1 MGVSLGFMRHV
12 LTFCP
17 FPLLSSAHMQ
27 TAVAAHLPVADLPS
41 QRQFV
46 RLEDGDQ
53 IALELSTP
61 PGWQA
66 EHPTV
71 VILHGLCGSHE
82 GANLV
87 RLASKIMAQGG
98 RAVRM
103 NMRGCGSG
111 KGLARQPYHS
121 GRSDDIFAALQTL
134 HAEAPASPMTLVG
147 FSLGGNQVL
156 KLAGELGASVP
167 NYLERVIAVCA
178 PVDLHGC
185 AAMLARPENRFYNRH
200 FVRQLKADVLE
211 RQQFFP
217 HLPRFDLPDKLTVY
231 AFDDIY
237 TAPQSG
243 FASADDYYTQTGAA
257 PFVPDITIPCHI
269 LFADDD
275 PFIDAT
281 AFDGVRLPSNI
292 EVYHTTH
299 GGHLGFL
306 GAPWQ
311 PGGFRWMDT
320 QVLRWLGLSEAFL
333 SQSERDGV
341 AAIG

>member
-1 MGVSLGFMRHV
+1 
-12 LTFCP
+12 
-17 FPLLSSAHMQ
+17 MQ

-41 QRQFV
+41 QRQLV
-46 RLEDGDQ
+46 DLEDGDQ
-53 IALELSTP
+53 ISLELSTP

-71 VILHGLCGSHE
+71 LILHGLCGSHE

-87 RLASKIMAQGG
+87 RLAAKIVAQGG

-111 KGLARQPYHS
+111 KGLARQLYHS
-121 GRSDDIFAALQTL
+121 GRSEDIFAALQAL
-134 HAEAPASPMTLVG
+134 HAETPQSPLTLVG

-156 KLAGELGASVP
+156 KLAGELGGSAAQ
-167 NYLERVIAVCA
+167 YLARVIAICA

-200 FVRQLKADVLE
+200 FVRQLHADVLE
-211 RQQFFP
+211 RHHFFP
-217 HLPRFDLPDKLTVY
+217 DLSKLDLPDKLTVY
-231 AFDDIY
+231 DFDDIY

-243 FASADDYYTQTGAA
+243 FASADDYYTQTSAA
-257 PFVPDITIPCHI
+257 SFVPDITLPCHI

-275 PFIDAT
+275 PFIDAS
-281 AFDGVRLPSNI
+281 AFDGLRLASNV

-306 GAPWQ
+306 GTPWR

-320 QVLRWLGLSEAFL
+320 QVMRWLGLSEDFFT
-333 SQSERDGV
+333 QSDRGGA